1 MRNISFCEY
10 GPSGIRAA
18 AHSGPDS
25 MVLNFQDSN
34 FFPEYS
40 GQKYL
45 TPQNS
50 EIKLATFCKIDHLLK
65 LLVIRTSY
73 LRVLLA
79 YYAYIKLLIL

>member
-65 LLVIRTSY
+65 LLAFPGDTYFVFASIIS
-73 LRVLLA
+73 LLCL
-79 YYAYIKLLIL
+79 Y